1 MIVNILF
8 ILAQH
13 FILIVR
19 LGSTLCSFG
28 VDLMELAQIGKAT
41 AKMISEN
48 KRAGKGG
55 ELFQKMADKTL
66 RRLAAIERVSEEK
79 KSKKAVY
86 SDPAK
91 PGPVKFETMNFE
103 SFQEIDF
110 ETEEDDKQ
118 QHKVSFGCV

>member
-1 MIVNILF
+1 
-8 ILAQH
+8 
-13 FILIVR
+13 
-19 LGSTLCSFG
+19 
-28 VDLMELAQIGKAT
+28 MELAQIGKAT

-91 PGPVKFETMNFE
+91 PGPVSAAPE
-103 SFQEIDF
+103 SAHQ
-110 ETEEDDKQ
+110 TGAWTRATCSAWGWTWCRWRSACAQ
-118 QHKVSFGCV
+118 QA